1 MAREHSDGRANG
13 AKRPRRRF
21 RLLLAAVLV
30 LLLLLGIGFG
40 RFLATLPSAASDLTA
55 QADGIVALTG
65 EGSRLAPAVTLLEKG
80 SGKRLLITGVN
91 PQTSKPY
98 LKKLLHGGD
107 AFDCCADLGFVA
119 LDTRGNA
126 QEPGGIRR
134 ADARRGARSLSR
146 GCRQPQSRHLG
157 ECATAQRRI
166 RKIYRKRR
174 SRFAVRCAARCV
186 TRDAVSALRVVPRL
200 VHRGLRDHE
209 CRCFTD
215 IAAAVWP
222 HDQGREPL
230 GTLGPLRFE

>member
-1 MAREHSDGRANG
+1 MGREHSDRRSNG

-40 RFLATLPSAASDLTA
+40 RFLANLPAAASDLTA

-107 AFDCCADLGFVA
+107 AFDCCADLGFAA

-126 QEPGGIRR
+126 QEAAKWASARSYHSLIIVTADYHMPRSLVEFGAQMPGVELVPYPVA
-134 ADARRGARSLSR
+134 ADNPKAAIWESARRLSGEYVKYIASVVRVSLF
-146 GCRQPQSRHLG
+146 GVQ
-157 ECATAQRRI
+157 
-166 RKIYRKRR
+166 
-174 SRFAVRCAARCV
+174 
-186 TRDAVSALRVVPRL
+186 RDA
-200 VHRGLRDHE
+200 
-209 CRCFTD
+209 
-215 IAAAVWP
+215 
-222 HDQGREPL
+222 
-230 GTLGPLRFE
+230 